1 VSRLKTKKD
10 GGACGWNKKGG
21 RTCRRQCRGG
31 TAHTRLCEG
40 GVGRST
46 IVTGQKLRAGDLQ
59 TDLQA
64 AKQELGS
71 TIEVLLD
78 RERELESGQEYHA
91 AQILS
96 YEKKK
101 ASTATKLESTNK
113 EIKV

>member
-1 VSRLKTKKD
+1 MGVLLTLVCAKAESAEVRSSQAKSR
-10 GGACGWNKKGG
+10 A
-21 RTCRRQCRGG
+21 
-31 TAHTRLCEG
+31 
-40 GVGRST
+40 S
-46 IVTGQKLRAGDLQ
+46 DLQ

-78 RERELESGQEYHA
+78 RERELESGQEYHT
-91 AQILS
+91 AQIFS

-101 ASTATKLESTNK
+101 ASTASKLESAKK